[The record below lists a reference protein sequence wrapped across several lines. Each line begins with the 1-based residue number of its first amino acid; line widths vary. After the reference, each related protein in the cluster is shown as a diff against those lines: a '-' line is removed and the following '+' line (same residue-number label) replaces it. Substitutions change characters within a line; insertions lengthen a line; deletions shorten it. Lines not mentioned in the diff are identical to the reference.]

1 MTTYSSLS
9 NITIYLLVKFWTIHE
24 TIFRMT
30 HKSKYTQ
37 FISFFL
43 NRGQIAVEILTMK
56 PNKMYYKLTLEIS
69 ITLKFLDGEIVLFSF
84 FSLWGFF
91 YDFDFDIML
100 IQKYFRF
107 SDIYTRLIYYNQ
119 NKLLST
125 LPLKNPCKVT
135 GWFFR
140 NNNIW
145 NTRAFDLY

>member
-1 MTTYSSLS
+1 MNHSW
-9 NITIYLLVKFWTIHE
+9 NHFPDDPQVKIHTIYI
-24 TIFRMT
+24 IFF
-30 HKSKYTQ
+30 KSWSNRCRNINDEAQQDVLQINFGDKYY
-37 FISFFL
+37 F
-43 NRGQIAVEILTMK
+43 
-56 PNKMYYKLTLEIS
+56 EIS
-69 ITLKFLDGEIVLFSF
+69 RRGNCFVFVFQSVGF
-84 FSLWGFF
+84 FF